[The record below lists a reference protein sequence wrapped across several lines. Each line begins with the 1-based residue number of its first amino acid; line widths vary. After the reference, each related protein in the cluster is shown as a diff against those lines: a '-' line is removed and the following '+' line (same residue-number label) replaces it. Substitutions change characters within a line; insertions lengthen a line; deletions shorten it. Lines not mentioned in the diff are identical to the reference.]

1 MQSQLRP
8 AFGTHLFDA
17 ELAAAVFGA
26 HLFDAELAAVV
37 FGAHLCD
44 TGPAAA
50 VFGDHLWDAGPAAAR
65 QKNWFLAACTDLSI
79 STWRQFWSLQIRAR
93 IFAHSH
99 SEESQSLCWPW
110 IRLGP

>member
-8 AFGTHLFDA
+8 AFGAHLFDA

-65 QKNWFLAACTDLSI
+65 QKELVSRCMY
-79 STWRQFWSLQIRAR
+79 RSLNFYMAPVLKP
-93 IFAHSH
+93 AD
-99 SEESQSLCWPW
+99 
-110 IRLGP
+110 

>member
-26 HLFDAELAAVV
+26 HLFDAELPAVV

-44 TGPAAA
+44 TGPVAA
-50 VFGDHLWDAGPAAAR
+50 VFGDHLWMQAQLLPAKR
-65 QKNWFLAACTDLSI
+65 TGFSLHVQISQFLHGASFEAC
-79 STWRQFWSLQIRAR
+79 
-93 IFAHSH
+93 
-99 SEESQSLCWPW
+99 
-110 IRLGP
+110 RLEPGFLLTHILRRVRVCVGLGSD